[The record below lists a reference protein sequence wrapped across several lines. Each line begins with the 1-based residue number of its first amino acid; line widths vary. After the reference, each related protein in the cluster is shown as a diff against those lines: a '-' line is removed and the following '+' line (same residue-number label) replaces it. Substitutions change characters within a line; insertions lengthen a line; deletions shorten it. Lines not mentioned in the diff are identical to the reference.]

1 MSVLTACIA
10 RDLPILEITA
20 RKLAEMVPIKSLHV
34 VVRGDE
40 LERFR
45 SRLGSAVRLIPEDGF
60 IPGMTLRELQQLP
73 LESFPKGA
81 GWYFQQF
88 LKLQFAF
95 EDAADD
101 YYLIWDADTI
111 PLRPL
116 RFFDNAG
123 RMLLTRAAEHHAP
136 YFETYRK
143 VLGEEPRREFSFIA
157 QHMLVQKSIARA
169 MLRQI
174 ENLRPGAENW
184 AWKIMRALPDRGLN
198 LFSEYETYGHYVKQH
213 HPDRVVF
220 VDRQWSRRGAKL
232 TARGVPREL
241 DLQRLA
247 CDYDYAAFEL
257 ASVGLRGLK
266 RRAFSWLKGTPRL
279 ED

>member
-1 MSVLTACIA
+1 VLTACIA

-20 RKLAEMVPIKSLHV
+20 RKLAEMVPLKSLHV

-40 LERFR
+40 MERFR
-45 SRLGSAVRLIPEDGF
+45 SRLGSTVRLIPEDGF
-60 IPGMTLRELQQLP
+60 IPGMTLHKLQQLP

-95 EDAADD
+95 EDTADD

-116 RFFDNAG
+116 RFFDCAG
-123 RMLLTRAAEHHAP
+123 RMLLTKAAEYHAP

-157 QHMLVQKSIARA
+157 QHILVQKSVARA

-174 ENLRPGAENW
+174 ERQLPGADNW
-184 AWKIMRALPDRGLN
+184 AWKIMRVLPDHGLN

-213 HPDRVVF
+213 HPDRAVF
-220 VDRQWSRRGAKL
+220 IERNWSRRGAKL
-232 TARGVPREL
+232 AARGVPREL
-241 DLQRLA
+241 DLKRLA
-247 CDYDYAAFEL
+247 KDYDYAAFEL